1 MAQGVRYSRRNSG
14 KFGQALVTFFI
25 TSIMCLGLLSML
37 RNDSQRMDDAI
48 SVVQGQLEACEK
60 ECRDLEREAAAMMSP
75 REIHTSAARQL
86 GMTLVH
92 LAGAVRLD
100 GVGRSGGTMSASLTN
115 SGIRLPN

>member
-1 MAQGVRYSRRNSG
+1 MRDSRRKSG

-37 RNDSQRMDDAI
+37 RNDSQQLDDAI
-48 SVVQGQLEACEK
+48 SAVQEQLEACEK

-75 REIHTSAARQL
+75 RAIHAYAARQL
-86 GMTLVH
+86 GMSQVH

-100 GVGRSGGTMSASLTN
+100 GLVRSGGTMSASLTN
-115 SGIRLPN
+115 SGVRLPN